1 MENISTRWRSPGTSG
16 VKTRDSEFAP
26 FPGGTS
32 HRRPGLWA
40 SGPGLG
46 EVQTAPA
53 GQQLAAPVRAPEP
66 ALPSAAARTPRAR
79 PDASLLAPP
88 AQAAAPAGHRMRPAA
103 LRPQTRSGFRSPPS
117 RHGRVLG
124 STPSPARLPRRF
136 AQNIP
141 SICPLPGILLL
152 GPGPARL
159 KSFPP
164 DPLLGRSSR
173 NSGLACHG
181 SYQLL
186 SSPT

>member
-1 MENISTRWRSPGTSG
+1 MPLSQAERRTGGPACGLPGRAWEKCRQRLRVNSWRLRSGLQSP
-16 VKTRDSEFAP
+16 P
-26 FPGGTS
+26 CPLPQ
-32 HRRPGLWA
+32 PGLP
-40 SGPGLG
+40 GPGL
-46 EVQTAPA
+46 
-53 GQQLAAPVRAPEP
+53 
-66 ALPSAAARTPRAR
+66 TP
-79 PDASLLAPP
+79 SLLAPP
-88 AQAAAPAGHRMRPAA
+88 AQAAAPAGHRTRPAA

-117 RHGRVLG
+117 RQGRVLG

-141 SICPLPGILLL
+141 SICPLPGILL